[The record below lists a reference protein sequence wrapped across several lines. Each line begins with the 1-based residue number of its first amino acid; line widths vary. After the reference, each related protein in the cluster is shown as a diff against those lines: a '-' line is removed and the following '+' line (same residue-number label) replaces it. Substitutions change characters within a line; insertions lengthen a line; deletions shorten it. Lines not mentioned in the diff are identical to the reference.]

1 MMASPSFMTQYHNHH
16 QWNSSS
22 QTQLSPLNILPYQY
36 PPQPSSVSSLGSV
49 ASLGSA
55 GLSPTQSVAS
65 SNGGGGGGGAGG
77 GGTSTASSSF
87 STTGG
92 GGSNAASPDVTSAAA
107 AAAVAATTA
116 YGFGAMV
123 QQSPATAAALEMT
136 ARTQQ
141 MHYPSY
147 QYPAASYY
155 NNMASNPWFAQEPM
169 YQGWHGEAYGLKL
182 EDYSH
187 QTQAQR
193 RCARCTCPNCIN
205 ELSGLPPVV
214 GPDEKGKRQ
223 HICHIPG
230 CEKIYGKTSHLKA
243 HLRWHTGERPFSCKW
258 LFCGKRFTRSDE
270 LQRHFRTHTG
280 EKRFTCS
287 ICNKKFMRSDHL
299 AKHVKTHENKAK
311 KIAKKSEK
319 AEEAKL
325 KKDDRIGKTEGNIK
339 RQLEVAEKPGQLT
352 VTMKTKKQKGVTEQ
366 QEDINANIRM
376 PQIKQEKG
384 YESAG
389 KTMFSGVGDYG
400 HSGGGYQSAAVN
412 YPHHPSSYFQSPFLQ
427 DAGVS
432 GKNLF
437 SYCESSFQ
445 SRGNLFSTSH
455 ASSSL
460 DSLERRIGGNN
471 NNNNNN
477 NNGSEVSN
485 SLVKLEEYTN
495 SHSLLN
501 NDNSGG
507 HQQRSS
513 NSAISNL
520 LPHSQAQVYHINSDL
535 ASNYAAAYSNV
546 KLGAAYHHH
555 HPHHPHH
562 QHQHQHAG
570 STAAS
575 NYDSSANVNES
586 NNNNGTPPVSASTIP
601 SAATSAYNMMMNNY
615 TIHHHHHH
623 HHQQHGQQQQ
633 QHQQQEIELFK

>member
-36 PPQPSSVSSLGSV
+36 PPQPPSVSSLGSV

-55 GLSPTQSVAS
+55 GLSPTQSIAS
-65 SNGGGGGGGAGG
+65 SNGGGGGAG

-123 QQSPATAAALEMT
+123 QQSPATVAALEMT

-155 NNMASNPWFAQEPM
+155 NNMASNPWFAQESM

-223 HICHIPG
+223 HICHIAG

-287 ICNKKFMRSDHL
+287 ICSKKFMRSDHL

-325 KKDDRIGKTEGNIK
+325 KKDDRMGKTEGNTK

-352 VTMKTKKQKGVTEQ
+352 VTTKAKKQKSITEQ

-389 KTMFSGVGDYG
+389 KTMFSGMGEYG

-412 YPHHPSSYFQSPFLQ
+412 YSHHPSSYFQNAFLPE
-427 DAGVS
+427 ASVPS
-432 GKNLF
+432 KNLF
-437 SYCESSFQ
+437 HNPYCDSSFQ
-445 SRGNLFSTSH
+445 SRSNLFSTST
-455 ASSSL
+455 SSSL
-460 DSLERRIGGNN
+460 DSLERRVASNN
-471 NNNNNN
+471 NNNNNS
-477 NNGSEVSN
+477 GSEISN

-507 HQQRSS
+507 HQQRGS
-513 NSAISNL
+513 NSNAISNL

-555 HPHHPHH
+555 HHPPSHLH
-562 QHQHQHAG
+562 HQHQHAG
-570 STAAS
+570 TTATS
-575 NYDSSANVNES
+575 YDSSANVNES
-586 NNNNGTPPVSASTIP
+586 NNNNGTPPVAASTIP
-601 SAATSAYNMMMNNY
+601 SAAASAYNMMMNNY

-623 HHQQHGQQQQ
+623 HQHSQQ
-633 QHQQQEIELFK
+633 QHQQQQDIELFK

>member
-16 QWNSSS
+16 QWNNSSH

-36 PPQPSSVSSLGSV
+36 PPQPPSVSSLGSV

-55 GLSPTQSVAS
+55 GLSPTQSIAS
-65 SNGGGGGGGAGG
+65 SNGTGGGGTGGGGGGGA
-77 GGTSTASSSF
+77 STASSSF

-92 GGSNAASPDVTSAAA
+92 GGSNAASPDTVTSAAAA
-107 AAAVAATTA
+107 AAAVAATSA

-136 ARTQQ
+136 ARSQQ

-155 NNMASNPWFAQEPM
+155 NNMAGNPWFAQESM

-243 HLRWHTGERPFSCKW
+243 HLRWHTGERPFLCKW

-287 ICNKKFMRSDHL
+287 ICSKKFMRSDHL

-319 AEEAKL
+319 AEEAKT
-325 KKDDRIGKTEGNIK
+325 KKDDVKLGKVEGSVK
-339 RQLEVAEKPGQLT
+339 RLEVADKGGQLT
-352 VTMKTKKQKGVTEQ
+352 VPKVKKQKNGEQ

-389 KTMFSGVGDYG
+389 KTMFSGMGEYG
-400 HSGGGYQSAAVN
+400 QGGGYQSTAMN
-412 YPHHPSSYFQSPFLQ
+412 YHHPSYFQSAFLQ
-427 DAGVS
+427 EAS
-432 GKNLF
+432 NPSKNLF
-437 SYCESSFQ
+437 HNPYCDSGFQ
-445 SRGNLFSTSH
+445 SRSNLFSTSTN
-455 ASSSL
+455 SSSGC
-460 DSLERRIGGNN
+460 DSIDRRNN
-471 NNNNNN
+471 NNAS
-477 NNGSEVSN
+477 SEVSN

-501 NDNSGG
+501 NDNGANG

-513 NSAISNL
+513 SNNNL
-520 LPHSQAQVYHINSDL
+520 LPQSQAQVYHIPSEI
-535 ASNYAAAYSNV
+535 ASNYAAYSNV
-546 KLGAAYHHH
+546 KLGSAPYHPGHHHH
-555 HPHHPHH
+555 HPHPH
-562 QHQHQHAG
+562 QHGSGSGSSSSAYGDVNPTSHGG
-570 STAAS
+570 ST
-575 NYDSSANVNES
+575 VNES
-586 NNNNGTPPVSASTIP
+586 NNNNNNGTSSVAASTAAA
-601 SAATSAYNMMMNNY
+601 AATYNMMMNNY

-623 HHQQHGQQQQ
+623 HLNQQQ
-633 QHQQQEIELFK
+633 QHQQEIELFK